1 VSSGIEKFYVWLVY
15 FGLAIE
21 VKIGGVDNG
30 GKGTLLA
37 ACFEIY
43 SSAFL

>member
-15 FGLAIE
+15 FELVIE
-21 VKIGGVDNG
+21 VKIGGVDKG

-37 ACFEIY
+37 ACCEIY